1 MIDHP
6 NAEGFVPEIGSVDPS
21 RPDGE
26 TIKEMKKLTL
36 LKILRPDRFI
46 AGVKM
51 FVAKVLGDQMLAST
65 DLDLMRIVEKESIAK
80 SPLLLVSAPGFDASY
95 KVDMLAK

>member
-1 MIDHP
+1 MDHP
-6 NAEGFVPEIGSVDPS
+6 NAEGFVPEIGSVDS
-21 RPDGE
+21 FRPDGD

-51 FVAKVLGDQMLAST
+51 FVAKALGIKCWLQL
-65 DLDLMRIVEKESIAK
+65 IWI
-80 SPLLLVSAPGFDASY
+80 
-95 KVDMLAK
+95 